1 MTTVLRS
8 FDERHIDGDNYDD
21 RDQDKQD
28 EHNYRFKKRDKVKY
42 YACNYEQTTV
52 SIEFLLYSYPY
63 M

>member
-1 MTTVLRS
+1 MTKDKDVDDT
-8 FDERHIDGDNYDD
+8 DD

-28 EHNYRFKKRDKVKY
+28 EHNYKFKKRDKVKY